1 MKTNNK
7 NRNFKKNKF
16 LSILVIL
23 LLPFFVGLKVVEINN
38 TELFSNTF
46 MLVKDI
52 LLVSLLITLT
62 VNVII
67 LIKNKQLRLCKRFAI
82 STCMFLLF
90 AIFELTGAIKL
101 VYYNDDFKDWL
112 IKTSVGS
119 INYKSVATSIYSEK
133 TIDEVIDKETKN
145 VDTKDDL
152 VDYSG
157 LTYNRVHYANKFEED
172 ILEHEEG
179 QLYKIVNIK
188 GTTIGA
194 NYHYE
199 GYMAIVYDPSRVTL
213 APGPKT
219 GYPEQGYVHGE
230 TPQTFS
236 KMYGAKVTMNAGG
249 FYDPGWTSSGG
260 TPHGPVIS
268 NGKLVMNFP
277 RWNNVGG
284 GIIGFNKENKL
295 VLKRMSGE
303 QAIKEGI
310 RDGIDWGPFLIVDG
324 VNKYKNVKYYSFAC
338 ARAAI
343 GQRADGVVLLL
354 VIDGL
359 QEYSK
364 GASMADVAAIM
375 EKYGAVN
382 AANLDGGTSTMLTE
396 NHWYVNKPWN
406 GYVTTYRRIPNVW
419 MVK

>member
-1 MKTNNK
+1 MKTNKKNK
-7 NRNFKKNKF
+7 SYRINKF

-38 TELFSNTF
+38 SKIFSSNF
-46 MLVKDI
+46 MLIKDI
-52 LLVSLLITLT
+52 VLISLLLVLII
-62 VNVII
+62 NVII
-67 LIKNKQLRLCKRFAI
+67 LIKNKRLKMNKRFTL

-90 AIFELTGAIKL
+90 TVLELTGAIKL

-119 INYKSVATSIYSEK
+119 INYKAVATSIYSEE
-133 TIDEVIDKETKN
+133 TIDKVMDKETKN
-145 VDTKDDL
+145 VDINSDI
-152 VDYSG
+152 VDYSD
-157 LTYNRVHYANKFEED
+157 LTYSRVHYANKFDED
-172 ILEHEEG
+172 ILDHEEG
-179 QLYKIVNIK
+179 QLYKIVHIT

-213 APGPKT
+213 AVGPKT
-219 GYPEQGYVHGE
+219 GTEGNVHGE

-236 KMYGAKVTMNAGG
+236 RINGAKLTMNAGG
-249 FYDPGWTSSGG
+249 FYDPQWRSAGG
-260 TPHGPVIS
+260 IPHGPVIS
-268 NGKLVMNFP
+268 KGVLKTEFRRGVAS
-277 RWNNVGG
+277 GG
-284 GIIGFNKENKL
+284 LIGFDKDNKL
-295 VLKRMSGE
+295 VLKRVSGE
-303 QAIKEGI
+303 QALKMGI
-310 RDGIDWGPFLIVDG
+310 RDAVDWGPYLIVNG
-324 VNKYKNVKYYSFAC
+324 KNRYKNVKHYSFAT

-364 GASMADVAAIM
+364 GASIADVAAVM
-375 EKYGAVN
+375 EKYGAIN
-382 AANLDGGTSTMLTE
+382 AANLDGGTSTMMTE
-396 NHWYVNKPWN
+396 NGKYVNKPWN

-419 MVK
+419 VVK